1 MQTLDNEQK
10 FDKVGEI
17 WDFCLCL
24 LSHDADNELHWQ
36 ATGKFQKL
44 ELFIVSYIHWAG
56 DMIQGF
62 SFSFCYILTRN
73 SQSEYNPG
81 SGQV

>member
-36 ATGKFQKL
+36 ATGRCQKV
-44 ELFIVSYIHWAG
+44 ELLVVSYIHWAG
-56 DMIQGF
+56 DMTQGF
-62 SFSFCYILTRN
+62 GFLLLFLTRN